1 MNMWMLSKV
10 MVAAVSGFFM
20 FGDVTETES
29 SGGSEAVNHAP
40 ALTEKMPDVETISP
54 WVEYKIDVSEVF
66 SDADGDEL
74 IYSALSQSEAVAKVE
89 VEGSLV
95 KVMAQKPGEVTI
107 IVTASDQKGGT
118 ASTAYRYKITE

>member
-20 FGDVTETES
+20 FGDITETES
-29 SGGSEAVNHAP
+29 SAGSEAVNHAP
-40 ALTEKMPDVETISP
+40 ALMEKMPDIEMISP
-54 WVEYKIDVSEVF
+54 WVEYKIDVSDVF

-74 IYSALSQSEAVAKVE
+74 IYSALSQSEAIARVE

-107 IVTASDQKGGT
+107 IVTASDQRGGT